1 MTIASRLRAALG
13 WIVIAVLA
21 GVAVAL
27 GTILIAGVSVADEAG
42 SSIGV
47 QAVKVTGDPHPV
59 SGTAESSAAPGLE
72 AGGVGAADSDTAD
85 TTSPDTQV
93 VAAPEPISVTLDDHG
108 GASGSDGGGSE
119 SGSSGGSGSSNGSG
133 SSGGS
138 GGSGSNSGSSGGG
151 SK

>member
-1 MTIASRLRAALG
+1 MTRYTIPLKAVELALMTARMRRYNQGETALLAAY
-13 WIVIAVLA
+13 
-21 GVAVAL
+21 
-27 GTILIAGVSVADEAG
+27 T
-42 SSIGV
+42 
-47 QAVKVTGDPHPV
+47 PRPV
-59 SGTAESSAAPGLE
+59 MNVDCHWGTAPSAAPGLE

-85 TTSPDTQV
+85 GTSPDTQV